1 MKLLTV
7 IKDGKEKAIED
18 FTRQEFM
25 ELLQLLTSDVLQ
37 LYHRQEIQF
46 KIEEDGKELV
56 YPIYQLGVQ
65 KLFFMIH
72 YLKFMLQH
80 MDYRGIAIEMELSN
94 LERSIIKDYMNYDMK
109 VSAVAK
115 KKQLHRHQV
124 YQYFQS
130 IEQKTGLSPRK
141 FDDLVQLSVLIAKG
155 A

>member
-7 IKDGKEKAIED
+7 IKDRKEKAIED
-18 FTRQEFM
+18 LTKQELV

-37 LYHRQEIQF
+37 LYHKQEIQF
-46 KIEEDGKELV
+46 KIEEDGEEFV
-56 YPIYQLGVQ
+56 YPIYQLDVQ

-80 MDYRGIAIEMELSN
+80 MDYRGILMEMELSN
-94 LERSIIKDYMNYDMK
+94 LEKSIIKDYMRYDMK

-115 KKQLHRHQV
+115 KKQLYRHQV
-124 YQYFQS
+124 YQCFQS
-130 IEQKTGLSPRK
+130 IEQKTGLSPKK
-141 FDDLVQLSVLIAKG
+141 FNDLVQLSVLIAKG